1 MEGVRAGDQ
10 LAVRSQWLSVPSPPV
25 HVSTGATTN
34 ETKEVKEKLDKEFK
48 EKTEKLQEKLKTE
61 QAYAKWTYV
70 VSKWTVDNLLKE
82 RKDLLAEKKEEPKKD
97 ETKPAD
103 AKPAETKPAES
114 KPADAKKPESPGDS
128 LVPK

>member
-1 MEGVRAGDQ
+1 MVNLTSKRGDDYY
-10 LAVRSQWLSVPSPPV
+10 LSVA
-25 HVSTGATTN
+25 VSATLPKIRTGATTN

-61 QAYAKWTYV
+61 QTYGKWTYV

-82 RKDLLAEKKEEPKKD
+82 RKDLLPEKKEEPKK
-97 ETKPAD
+97 EE
-103 AKPAETKPAES
+103 AKPAEVKPVEP
-114 KPADAKKPESPGDS
+114 KPADAKKPETPGDS